1 MYSIFS
7 QTKFHLYLLCSHRL
21 NEDEAKAKVWYE
33 LNNPTYIKRN
43 RPGESKRSKRVRAE
57 RKTREEVKQREEESR
72 LARLATAA
80 TIKKSSPFSSP
91 PIRSYRL
98 GKRNQKYVV
107 IHSPVKSS
115 TPRTHNYR
123 RKVQVA
129 KQKVINHYKN
139 KASSHGRKTPFYRL
153 CSSTKGRS
161 LKFKRRLYNKICQSR
176 KVVRPA
182 PTVRYEE
189 SRREEIRFDET
200 DTDWD
205 VLNEA
210 IAIAKREAVELLRT
224 TKEREDEEE
233 TAPSDTTKYDPVKAA
248 LDFLNSSL
256 VDQNKHISISDN
268 EESQPTL
275 GLWNRGGNAS
285 SRKKSKRTIRQALYN
300 QVLDICAN
308 CGKESNS
315 SDMNTCN
322 KCKSVKY
329 CNAACKKKHR
339 QKHKKQC
346 ERVGIDVGTSVDHVE
361 QIRSQCYRRPVHPA
375 TLMTEE
381 LQFYRLCHIVALIG
395 ASNIKFKRRIKNM
408 RRRMLL
414 NIKIRPRRSRIAITS
429 YYTAKVENILSKYM
443 YNQRLRVQSALE
455 ERVRSDEEKG
465 GDDTLDTLSCTS
477 SSSNTEDSNDDID
490 ALDSKVSSSGYDND
504 SKKKTAPNQEEQ
516 AAPMPTNVDLSVPGA
531 FTQNLHRNSKRCCSD
546 AGCSS
551 VGRTNHE
558 IDALDTL
565 SSSTSSGEESML
577 EGMKDDKSGADTNTG
592 EYQAN
597 V

>member
-1 MYSIFS
+1 LFCTYISIVFVSS
-7 QTKFHLYLLCSHRL
+7 QRKFYLYLILIPHRL

-33 LNNPTYIKRN
+33 LNNPTFIKQN
-43 RPGESKRSKRVRAE
+43 RPGESKRSRRARAE
-57 RKTREEVKQREEESR
+57 KKKAREETIQREEER
-72 LARLATAA
+72 REQARLAT
-80 TIKKSSPFSSP
+80 TGMQSLPVSSP

-107 IHSPVKSS
+107 IHNTVKS

-123 RKVQVA
+123 RKVQVT

-161 LKFKRRLYNKICQSR
+161 LKFKRRLYKKICQSR

-200 DTDWD
+200 DADWD

-210 IAIAKREAVELLRT
+210 IAIAKREAVELSRT

-233 TAPSDTTKYDPVKAA
+233 TAPSDTTKYDPVKTA
-248 LDFLNSSL
+248 LDFLDSSL

-329 CNAACKKKHR
+329 CNAACKKEHR

-346 ERVGIDVGTSVDHVE
+346 ERVGIDVGTPPS
-361 QIRSQCYRRPVHPA
+361 
-375 TLMTEE
+375 L
-381 LQFYRLCHIVALIG
+381 
-395 ASNIKFKRRIKNM
+395 
-408 RRRMLL
+408 
-414 NIKIRPRRSRIAITS
+414 PRAISTCS
-429 YYTAKVENILSKYM
+429 
-443 YNQRLRVQSALE
+443 
-455 ERVRSDEEKG
+455 G
-465 GDDTLDTLSCTS
+465 G
-477 SSSNTEDSNDDID
+477 
-490 ALDSKVSSSGYDND
+490 K
-504 SKKKTAPNQEEQ
+504 
-516 AAPMPTNVDLSVPGA
+516 
-531 FTQNLHRNSKRCCSD
+531 
-546 AGCSS
+546 
-551 VGRTNHE
+551 
-558 IDALDTL
+558 
-565 SSSTSSGEESML
+565 
-577 EGMKDDKSGADTNTG
+577 
-592 EYQAN
+592 
-597 V
+597 